1 MGFATCHIATCWG
14 LLVHFSSFFFQPDIS
29 YLPIYP
35 STHPSI
41 HLSAYLSVCLPIY
54 LCIHRP
60 IHPFICLSIT
70 YLNHLTVCALCHVQL
85 FAVPW
90 TVACQTPLSK
100 EFPRQQYWS
109 GLPFLPSGDLPNS
122 GIEPRSPALQ
132 ANDLPLS
139 RLGSPYHLYSYIIFQ
154 EISIQVATRFYIC
167 LSSKI
172 LIIKMAYINS
182 AKQI

>member
-1 MGFATCHIATCWG
+1 MPPATLPRSGGFLCISAHF
-14 LLVHFSSFFFQPDIS
+14 FSSLI
-29 YLPIYP
+29 YLVYLSIHPSIHPFICLSACLPTYLSMYP

-41 HLSAYLSVCLPIY
+41 YLPIY
-54 LCIHRP
+54 H
-60 IHPFICLSIT
+60 LS
-70 YLNHLTVCALCHVQL
+70 LCALRRVQV

-90 TVACQTPLSK
+90 TVACQTPLSM

-139 RLGSPYHLYSYIIFQ
+139 RLGSPYHLSTYHLYSYIIF
-154 EISIQVATRFYIC
+154 
-167 LSSKI
+167 
-172 LIIKMAYINS
+172 
-182 AKQI
+182 